1 MTATEQDIQRV
12 ALVTG
17 ASRGIGAACAAAL
30 HHDGYRVAVHYR
42 RDERLASSLC
52 DELTGAVAFKADL
65 AQENASEE
73 LVKSVKGELGRIDV
87 LVNNAGTVRD
97 QILPFAKA
105 EDFGELIAVNLRPTF
120 LLSKMAARMM
130 IKNKWGRIINITS
143 VVGHSGNFGQSLYA
157 ATKSA
162 VTGFTLS
169 IAQDLAQFNIL
180 CNCVAPGLI
189 DSEMTARLSDEII
202 AAIKERIPLKKI
214 GKPQDVAQ
222 AVSFLAS
229 SASEYITGTTLHVN
243 GGMFAG

>member
-1 MTATEQDIQRV
+1 M
-12 ALVTG
+12 
-17 ASRGIGAACAAAL
+17 
-30 HHDGYRVAVHYR
+30 
-42 RDERLASSLC
+42 
-52 DELTGAVAFKADL
+52 
-65 AQENASEE
+65 
-73 LVKSVKGELGRIDV
+73 VKSIKGELGRIDV
-87 LVNNAGTVRD
+87 LVNNAGTVKD

-120 LLSKMAARMM
+120 LLSKLAARMM

-162 VTGFTLS
+162 ITGFTLS

-214 GKPQDVAQ
+214 WQ
-222 AVSFLAS
+222 ATGCRTGGWLFSPPPPRNTSLARRC
-229 SASEYITGTTLHVN
+229 TLTEGCLQAN
-243 GGMFAG
+243 DC

>member
-97 QILPFAKA
+97 RSCHASTPVA
-105 EDFGELIAVNLRPTF
+105 ELGEHSTVSPRDGTQLYLYATLGDVVHRPLALTLCTHVNL
-120 LLSKMAARMM
+120 
-130 IKNKWGRIINITS
+130 
-143 VVGHSGNFGQSLYA
+143 
-157 ATKSA
+157 
-162 VTGFTLS
+162 
-169 IAQDLAQFNIL
+169 
-180 CNCVAPGLI
+180 
-189 DSEMTARLSDEII
+189 EI
-202 AAIKERIPLKKI
+202 AA
-214 GKPQDVAQ
+214 
-222 AVSFLAS
+222 
-229 SASEYITGTTLHVN
+229 
-243 GGMFAG
+243 

>member
-1 MTATEQDIQRV
+1 MTTTEQGMQRV

-17 ASRGIGAACAAAL
+17 ASRGIGAACAATL

-42 RDERLASSLC
+42 RDQQLASSLC
-52 DELTGAVAFKADL
+52 DKLTGAVAFKADL
-65 AQENASEE
+65 AQEKAAEE
-73 LVKSVKGELGRIDV
+73 LVKRVKGELGRIDV
-87 LVNNAGTVRD
+87 LVNNAGTVKD

-120 LLSKMAARMM
+120 MLSKLAARMM

-162 VTGFTLS
+162 ITGFTLS

-189 DSEMTARLSDEII
+189 DSEMTARLSAEVI
-202 AAIKERIPLKKI
+202 AAIKVRIPLKKL
-214 GKPQDVAQ
+214 GQPQDVAQ
-222 AVSFLAS
+222 AVAFLAS
-229 SASEYITGTTLHVN
+229 PASSYITGTTLHVN

>member
-1 MTATEQDIQRV
+1 MTEQNTPRV

-30 HHDGYRVAVHYR
+30 HRDGYRLAVHYR
-42 RDERLASSLC
+42 RDEQLARALC
-52 DELTGAVAFKADL
+52 NELTGAEAYRADL
-65 AQENASEE
+65 AQENAAEE
-73 LVKSVKGELGRIDV
+73 LVKRVKGELGRIDV
-87 LVNNAGTVRD
+87 LVNNAGTVKD

-105 EDFGELIAVNLRPTF
+105 EDFQTLIAVNLRPTF
-120 LLSKMAARMM
+120 LLSKLVARMM
-130 IKNKWGRIINITS
+130 IKSKWGRIINITS
-143 VVGHSGNFGQSLYA
+143 VVGHTGNFGQGLYA

-162 VTGFTLS
+162 ITGFTLS

-189 DSEMTARLSDEII
+189 DSDMTARLSDDII
-202 AAIKERIPLKKI
+202 AAIKERIPLQKF

-222 AVSFLAS
+222 AVAFLAS
-229 SASEYITGTTLHVN
+229 PATQYITGTTLHVN